1 MLNVFHYAEDSLNLS
16 ADKLVKKDIL
26 ANGNKGLSTE
36 KILDVAR
43 EQVRRFGESKTNIV
57 DIARALG
64 TSHTTIY
71 RYFKSKSEVFDAL
84 VEAAMEDERVLASE
98 YCNTGTAA
106 GERLKG
112 LVLALHSRKKERFAN
127 DREVYLLY
135 KRVVEERPEIVLAYA
150 ENMTRL
156 VESILNDGVSQ
167 GEFDIPDTREAACV
181 VRDAVT
187 VFIHPAHVAMAATA
201 GINQIA
207 GLTNLLNTLLKAFE
221 HR

>member
-1 MLNVFHYAEDSLNLS
+1 VKKNTTVSGSDGLS
-16 ADKLVKKDIL
+16 A
-26 ANGNKGLSTE
+26 E
-36 KILDVAR
+36 KILDAAR
-43 EQVRRFGESKTNIV
+43 EQVRRYGEAKTNVV

-84 VEAAMEDERVLASE
+84 VETAMEDERQLASA

-112 LVLALHSRKKERFAN
+112 LVLALHGRKKERFAD

-135 KRVVEERPEIVLAYA
+135 KRVVEERPDIILAYA
-150 ENMTRL
+150 ESMTRL
-156 VESILNDGVSQ
+156 IESILNDGVAQ
-167 GEFDIPDTREAACV
+167 GEFAIGDTREAACV

-201 GINQIA
+201 GIDQVA
-207 GLTNLLNTLLKAFE
+207 GLTNLLNTLISAFE
-221 HR
+221 RR